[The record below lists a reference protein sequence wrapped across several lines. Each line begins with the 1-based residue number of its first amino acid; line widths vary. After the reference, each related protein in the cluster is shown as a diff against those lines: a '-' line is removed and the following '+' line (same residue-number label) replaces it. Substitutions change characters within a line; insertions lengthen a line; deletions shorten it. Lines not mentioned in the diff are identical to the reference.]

1 MFTIKILFLIRT
13 TPSKFK
19 QLKNYC
25 TCKMIFE
32 YEELNQLMNEEVENE
47 VKIELGNEY
56 TKFIADLNSVR
67 SNK

>member
-25 TCKMIFE
+25 MCKMIFE
-32 YEELNQLMNEEVENE
+32 YEELREWVEEDFERF
-47 VKIELGNEY
+47 Y
-56 TKFIADLNSVR
+56 
-67 SNK
+67 